1 RRAQPRR
8 GPRRRGRR
16 HREGHHGRRPHGLP
30 AVDHAPREPA
40 VHRGLQRGLRVRR
53 GVRRRRRRTAAR
65 PLRGHH
71 PCPRRADRRAG
82 AGVHGAR
89 PRLQPRVPHP
99 PAARRRPGRG
109 PAAGRAVRPGLD
121 PVYRA
126 DAGGRAVPGLHGGQ
140 RRTGGAAVAELLPG
154 PGTAVRPGLPA
165 LPPGTGR
172 LRLGQ
177 APLPARHRR
186 GRRDAGRGG
195 AAPGHRSVDRCH
207 RRHAGLD
214 RELHNGDLAVTS
226 SRPSTVT
233 EPPRTEPSAPALS
246 PLGWA
251 RWAWRVLT
259 SMRTALVL
267 LFLLAL
273 GAIPGSLLPQRAVSV
288 EQVQNYYLEN
298 PDLAPLLD
306 QLFLFDVYASPWYSA
321 IYLLLFISLAG
332 CVLPRA
338 AAHYRL
344 MRARPPRTPRRLD
357 RMPYSATLEVDAAPE
372 QVLAEAR
379 ELLKGHRI
387 ADHGDSLSAETGYL
401 RETGNVVFHL
411 SLLGLL
417 VSLACGSFFGYR
429 GNMLLVEGDAFA
441 NTLTSYDAFHP
452 GTAVDPAAI
461 QPFWMRLDD
470 FEASFVEEGG
480 MTGQAESY
488 RADVT
493 YRESPEEP
501 ERTHVLA
508 VNHPLRVDG
517 AQVYLLGHGYAPTF
531 RVTDADGQVVFDQA
545 VPFLDRGD
553 GNFTSDGVVKVP
565 DIAPEQLGFT
575 GVF

>member
-1 RRAQPRR
+1 M
-8 GPRRRGRR
+8 
-16 HREGHHGRRPHGLP
+16 
-30 AVDHAPREPA
+30 
-40 VHRGLQRGLRVRR
+40 
-53 GVRRRRRRTAAR
+53 
-65 PLRGHH
+65 
-71 PCPRRADRRAG
+71 
-82 AGVHGAR
+82 
-89 PRLQPRVPHP
+89 
-99 PAARRRPGRG
+99 
-109 PAAGRAVRPGLD
+109 
-121 PVYRA
+121 
-126 DAGGRAVPGLHGGQ
+126 
-140 RRTGGAAVAELLPG
+140 
-154 PGTAVRPGLPA
+154 
-165 LPPGTGR
+165 
-172 LRLGQ
+172 
-177 APLPARHRR
+177 
-186 GRRDAGRGG
+186 
-195 AAPGHRSVDRCH
+195 
-207 RRHAGLD
+207 
-214 RELHNGDLAVTS
+214 
-226 SRPSTVT
+226 T

-273 GAIPGSLLPQRAVSV
+273 GAIPGSLLPQRVVSV

-575 GVF
+575 GVFLPSAATDDSGDLVSDFPDARNPMVVLKGFVGDLGLDSGNPQSVYQLHTQRMEEVGDSPPLAVGDSWELPDGATIEFTGYRDYISLQVTSDPARPYALASAVAAVLGLLCTLFVQPRRTWIRARRGEDGRTVVEVGGLVKTEGTAPLRRFHELTTQLNRRLRRSDRQADMEKE